1 MPMFNIRTMSSTAL
15 KKAQKHI
22 LSYTTKHLNE
32 KKLGTSVW
40 FVGTKKTTPLGRWD
54 TISNENKDNE
64 EIRNAIE
71 KNIYWANHDHCG
83 GEICKTPN
91 KEDKVE
97 KDRVNIDFKRYEND
111 PMWPFL
117 L

>member
-1 MPMFNIRTMSSTAL
+1 MFNIRTMSSIAL

-22 LSYTTKHLNE
+22 TVYATKTID
-32 KKLGTSVW
+32 KKRIASSVW
-40 FVGTKKTTPLGRWD
+40 YVGTRKATPLGRWD

-97 KDRVNIDFKRYEND
+97 KDRVKIDYKQYEND

>member
-1 MPMFNIRTMSSTAL
+1 MFNISTMSSTTL
-15 KKAQKHI
+15 KRTQKHI
-22 LSYTTKHLNE
+22 ISYARKHLSE
-32 KKLGTSVW
+32 KRLASSVW
-40 FVGTKKTTPLGRWD
+40 FVGNKKTTPLGRWD
-54 TISNENKDNE
+54 TISEENKDNE
-64 EIRNAIE
+64 EVKNAIE

-91 KEDKVE
+91 KEGDNKKANVKVTSTSKDK
-97 KDRVNIDFKRYEND
+97 D

>member
-1 MPMFNIRTMSSTAL
+1 MFNISTMSSTAL
-15 KKAQKHI
+15 KRAQKHI
-22 LSYTTKHLNE
+22 IGYTRKHLNE
-32 KKLGTSVW
+32 KRLASSVW
-40 FVGTKKTTPLGRWD
+40 FVGSKKTTPLGRWD
-54 TISNENKDNE
+54 TISEENKDNE
-64 EIRNAIE
+64 EVKNAIE

-91 KEDKVE
+91 KEGSIKKANVKIDSTS
-97 KDRVNIDFKRYEND
+97 KDND